1 MFANTSSMI
10 LKSFKVIALKTFKR
24 IKKRILKNNF
34 KKKDFKRKA
43 LKMGLKYFKGT
54 IYFKITLKYFKIV

>member
-10 LKSFKVIALKTFKR
+10 LKSFKINTLKYFKE
-24 IKKRILKNNF
+24 IKKRIFKNNL

-54 IYFKITLKYFKIV
+54 IYFKITLKYFKTL

>member
-1 MFANTSSMI
+1 MFANTSSRI
-10 LKSFKVIALKTFKR
+10 LKSFKRNTLKSFKR

-43 LKMGLKYFKGT
+43 LKTILKYFKCT

>member
-1 MFANTSSMI
+1 MFANTSSGI
-10 LKSFKVIALKTFKR
+10 LKSFKRNTLKSFKR

-54 IYFKITLKYFKIV
+54 IYFKITLKCFKIL

>member
-10 LKSFKVIALKTFKR
+10 LKSFKRNTLKCFKR
-24 IKKRILKNNF
+24 IKKRKIKNNF

-43 LKMGLKYFKGT
+43 LK
-54 IYFKITLKYFKIV
+54 VAC

>member
-1 MFANTSSMI
+1 MFANTSSGI
-10 LKSFKVIALKTFKR
+10 LKSFKRNTLKSFKR
-24 IKKRILKNNF
+24 IKKIILKNNF

-54 IYFKITLKYFKIV
+54 IYFKITLKYFKIL

>member
-10 LKSFKVIALKTFKR
+10 LKSFKRNTLKSFKR

-43 LKMGLKYFKGT
+43 LKMGLKYLKDT
-54 IYFKITLKYFKIV
+54 IYFKITLKCFKIL